1 MRPDAEEMARLWD
14 MLDAARTAVEFTK
27 GVGFEDF
34 LAHPV
39 FAYFRM
45 DSRQRPGT
53 LSPDPWHF
61 ALSAS
66 SMVWERGDV
75 TANDGIAHATG
86 RLPSRNA
93 GSRPGAGC
101 LSAERVPKRGTWRL
115 GSRPTLRRN
124 AHRVLAASIS
134 GNSR

>member
-45 DSRQRPGT
+45 DSRQRPDEPELGMA
-53 LSPDPWHF
+53 SPEFKGKAIPAPDPMLH
-61 ALSAS
+61 SC
-66 SMVWERGDV
+66 VERSC
-75 TANDGIAHATG
+75 G
-86 RLPSRNA
+86 RNR
-93 GSRPGAGC
+93 
-101 LSAERVPKRGTWRL
+101 
-115 GSRPTLRRN
+115 
-124 AHRVLAASIS
+124 
-134 GNSR
+134 